1 MNRKKPVILI
11 ANGVNLDLLGTR
23 EPHIY
28 GHETLKDLEHQ
39 ITSESE
45 RICQMPGL
53 DGCQL
58 EFIQTNH
65 EGQFL
70 DALKPTYDG
79 IIINPGAWT
88 HTSLALGDRLKGLG
102 IPYVEVH
109 LSRVSSRESFRQIS
123 YISDGALGVISGFGF
138 DSYHSALY
146 VLLKKLRDSD

>member
-28 GHETLKDLEHQ
+28 GHETLKDLEDQ

-45 RICQMPGL
+45 KICQALGL
-53 DGCQL
+53 GGCQL

-70 DALKPTYDG
+70 DALKPSYDG

-102 IPYVEVH
+102 RPYVEVH
-109 LSRVSSRESFRQIS
+109 LSRVSSRESFRKIS

-138 DSYHSALY
+138 HSYHSALY
-146 VLLKKLRDSD
+146 VLLKNLRDSD